1 MNGAVSTDVAPY
13 RTVHCTPDSDLCD
26 DDQPFVVIITGSND
40 VVLRYEDPGTTGSGG
55 VARIP
60 VKGND
65 SGSIAQFI
73 TVDGLPVLELS
84 VTRAKLNVVL
94 LRKER
99 VQRIVNQGSGK
110 VTISDY
116 VLATSGPIL
125 TISSID
131 SGDMFLTASTP
142 ITVDE
147 LSLSARGSGNLQAS
161 FSEFDVKTVS
171 VKVSSSADV
180 TVLAASQ
187 GSAVSLALYVQGSG
201 SLCLSAGSSIET
213 KDLTIK
219 KIGAGDV
226 SIGPRGSCKTAEL
239 TTTGLGTIDAGG
251 MQCVDVNVD
260 LLGSGN
266 VFVQATDSLSGD
278 VYGSGKLRYF
288 GNAPHSVDNINYL
301 GLVTA
306 LPASSSY
313 HPSECKVKPFPSSKA
328 DTSTSV
334 GKELSYDV
342 DIDKSNIIYLGVVVF
357 VVALVLRWFNESRRR
372 AREERQPLVGAER
385 RVYV

>member
-1 MNGAVSTDVAPY
+1 MVSADVAPY
-13 RTVHCTPDSDLCD
+13 RTVHCTPYSDLCND
-26 DDQPFVVIITGSND
+26 NQPFVVIVTGSND
-40 VVLRYEDPGTTGSGG
+40 VVLHYEDAGTTGSGD
-55 VARIP
+55 VARIRVP
-60 VKGND
+60 D
-65 SGSIAQFI
+65 SGAGSIAQLI
-73 TVDGLPVLELS
+73 TIDGLPVLELS
-84 VTRAKLNVVL
+84 ATSDKLNVVL

-110 VTISDY
+110 VTVNDY
-116 VLATSGPIL
+116 VLVTSGPSL

-131 SGDMFLTASTP
+131 SGDMFLTASSP
-142 ITVDE
+142 IVVDE
-147 LSLSARGSGNLQAS
+147 LSLSTQGSGKLQAS

-187 GSAVSLALYVQGSG
+187 GSADSLTLSVQGSG

-213 KDLTIK
+213 NDLIIK
-219 KIGAGDV
+219 KIGTGDV
-226 SIGPRGSCKTAEL
+226 SIGPQGSCKTAKL
-239 TTTGLGTIDAGG
+239 TTTGSGTIDAGG
-251 MQCVDVNVD
+251 IQCVDANVD

-278 VYGSGKLRYF
+278 VYGSGELRYF
-288 GNAPHSVDNINYL
+288 GKAPHSIDNINYL

-306 LPASSSY
+306 LPTSSSY
-313 HPSECKVKPFPSSKA
+313 HPSECKVKPFPSN
-328 DTSTSV
+328 SV
-334 GKELSYDV
+334 GKELSHDV
-342 DIDKSNIIYLGVVVF
+342 SLDKDNIIYLGVVVF

-372 AREERQPLVGAER
+372 AREEQQPLVGAER

>member
-1 MNGAVSTDVAPY
+1 MLSADVAPY
-13 RTVHCTPDSDLCD
+13 RTVHCTLYSDLCN
-26 DDQPFVVIITGSND
+26 DDQPFVVIVTGSND
-40 VVLRYEDPGTTGSGG
+40 VVLHYEDAGTPGSGD

-60 VKGND
+60 VKGID
-65 SGSIAQFI
+65 SGSVAQLI
-73 TVDGLPVLELS
+73 SIDGLPVLELS
-84 VTRAKLNVVL
+84 ATNSKLNVVL

-110 VTISDY
+110 VTVNDY
-116 VLATSGPIL
+116 VLATNGPSL
-125 TISSID
+125 TVSSID
-131 SGDMFLTASTP
+131 NGDMFLTASTP
-142 ITVDE
+142 IEVDE
-147 LSLSARGSGNLQAS
+147 LSLSAQGSGNIQAS

-171 VKVSSSADV
+171 AKVASSADM

-187 GSAVSLALYVQGSG
+187 GSADSLTLSVQGSG

-213 KDLTIK
+213 NGLIIK
-219 KIGAGDV
+219 KVGTGDI
-226 SIGPRGSCKTAEL
+226 SIGPGSCKTAEL
-239 TTTGLGTIDAGG
+239 TTTGSGTIDAGG
-251 MQCVDVNVD
+251 IQCVDVNVD

-288 GNAPHSVDNINYL
+288 GNAPHSIDNINYL

-328 DTSTSV
+328 KASASV

-342 DIDKSNIIYLGVVVF
+342 DMDKGHIIYLGVVVF
-357 VVALVLRWFNESRRR
+357 IVALVLRWFNESRRR
-372 AREERQPLVGAER
+372 SREERQPLVGANR
-385 RVYV
+385 LVYV